1 MIPEHRPTRLP
12 VFLASALS
20 KLYRLGIDR
29 QNRRYDLGINVTKLD
44 RPVISIGNLSTG
56 GTGKTP
62 LVQHVVRVLL
72 DAGHHPV
79 IAMRGYKAKPG
90 TPGDEQLEHMDS
102 LSGVSIVAQPDR
114 IAGLQKIFDSQDE
127 AAVDCVILDD
137 GFQHRKIH
145 RDLDIAVVD
154 ASRPPAFDAL
164 LPLGHLRESIES
176 LERADLVVI
185 SHAEQVQQSDLDQF
199 ISSLKKFIGDDEVIV
214 AEHAW
219 GPLNKYDWH
228 TGEGEPT
235 CESLPTSSLIGKRVA
250 ILTAIGHPDAF
261 VSMAIDACA
270 DVVCRCDRPDHDGY
284 SAGVL
289 DRFWE
294 EAAAKNAELILT
306 SRKDWTKLKPLEFGR
321 NQSPKI
327 SVVVP
332 SLMLKFRNGEKCLS
346 GLVLSSFC
354 E

>member
-20 KLYRLGIDR
+20 KLYKIGIER
-29 QNRRYDLGINVTKLD
+29 QNRRYDQGIHVTKLD

-62 LVQHVVRVLL
+62 LVQHIAKQLL
-72 DAGHHPV
+72 DSGHHPA

-90 TPGDEQLEHMDS
+90 IPGDEQLEHMDS
-102 LSGVSIVAQPDR
+102 LPSVPIVAQPDR
-114 IAGLQKIFDSQDE
+114 IAGLRKLFDSQDG
-127 AAVDCVILDD
+127 AIVDCVILDD

-145 RDLDIAVVD
+145 RDLDIVVID
-154 ASRPPAFDAL
+154 ASRPPALDAL

-185 SHAEQVQQSDLDQF
+185 THAEQVEQGDLE
-199 ISSLKKFIGDDEVIV
+199 SLVRSVEQYMSDDEVIV
-214 AEHAW
+214 AEHVW
-219 GPLNKYDWH
+219 GSLMKHDWH
-228 TGEGEPT
+228 DDNEAT
-235 CESLPTSSLIGKRVA
+235 CEALPISSLDGARVA

-261 VSMAIDACA
+261 VSMAIDAGA
-270 DVVCRCDRPDHDGY
+270 DVVHRCDRPDHDGY
-284 SAGVL
+284 SARVL

-294 EAAAKNAELILT
+294 DAAAKNAELVLV

-321 NQSPKI
+321 NQGPKI
-327 SVVVP
+327 SVAVP
-332 SLMLKFRNGEKCLS
+332 QLALYFGNGCNCLS
-346 GLVLSSFC
+346 KAVNSVIL